1 MPEFDTIAK
10 RYIEVWNSTDA
21 ARRRELIEA
30 LFTPDA
36 TYTDPLGE
44 VAGWDGIDAFVA
56 GAQGQFA
63 GLRFHLADPEKPV
76 DGHHDIARFGWHLAP
91 DAVTE
96 PVAIG
101 FDVIV
106 TADDDRI
113 SNVHGFLDK
122 VPG

>member
-1 MPEFDTIAK
+1 MPEFDTIAQ

-21 ARRRELIEA
+21 ASRRELIEA

-36 TYTDPLGE
+36 TYTDPLGRAE
-44 VAGWDGIDAFVA
+44 GWDAIDALVG
-56 GAQGQFA
+56 GAQEQFA
-63 GLRFHLADPEKPV
+63 GLRFHLAQPDSPV
-76 DGHHDIARFGWHLAP
+76 DGHHDIARFRWHLAP
-91 DAVTE
+91 DATAE
-96 PVAIG
+96 PVVIG

-106 TADDDRI
+106 TADDHRI